1 MPSDPTTTR
10 SYTVMLR
17 RAPSGMIGDS
27 SCSSGGFTH
36 SIAMAP
42 MPSSTPAR
50 VMALL
55 PLPPRRWLKIQPN
68 VTVCTSIGTTIIMF
82 RIPM

>member
-1 MPSDPTTTR
+1 
-10 SYTVMLR
+10 
-17 RAPSGMIGDS
+17 MIGDS

-36 SIAMAP
+36 SIATAP
-42 MPSSTPAR
+42 MANRTPAS

-55 PLPPRRWLKIQPN
+55 PLPPRRLVKIQPN
-68 VTVCTSIGTTIIMF
+68 VTVCTSIGTTIIML